1 VAVYILKRLGVL
13 VILLAG
19 ITFLTFSL
27 IKTLP
32 GDPAASLV
40 GERADPA
47 AILRIRQ
54 SLGVDKP
61 FIAQYLGYVSL
72 LVRGEMGRSYYTN
85 RGVMDDIFVK
95 LPNTARLGLS
105 AMFIATLA
113 GTALGFVSG
122 LNRGTAIDR
131 AVTAL
136 SLAGLSIP
144 VFWSGLMIII
154 VFGLWL
160 KILPPSGTG
169 GMRYL
174 ILPAVTLALPAVAGI
189 ARICRTSIIE
199 TLDMPFVRVLEAKGL
214 TRLRINFIH
223 VLRNI
228 LIPLITVIGLDV
240 GSYLNGA
247 VLTETIFGW
256 DGMGRYTVEGIIK
269 RDYPVIMGC
278 IITGTVI
285 FVTVNAL
292 VDILYHY
299 ADPRVRL
306 YGEDA

>member
-1 VAVYILKRLGVL
+1 VTVYILKRLGVL
-13 VILLAG
+13 VILLLG

-27 IKTLP
+27 VKTLP
-32 GDPAASLV
+32 GDPAAGLV
-40 GERADPA
+40 GERADPEA
-47 AILRIRQ
+47 VKRIRA

-61 FIAQYLGYVSL
+61 FIVQYAGYVSL
-72 LVRGEMGRSYYTN
+72 LMRGEMGRSYYTN
-85 RGVMDDIFVK
+85 RGVMDDIAVK
-95 LPNTARLGLS
+95 LPNTARLGLC
-105 AMFIATLA
+105 AMLIATLA
-113 GTALGFVSG
+113 GVALGFASG

-136 SLAGLSIP
+136 SLAGLSVP

-169 GMRYL
+169 GVRYL

-214 TRLRINFIH
+214 TRWRINFIH

-306 YGEDA
+306 YGGNE